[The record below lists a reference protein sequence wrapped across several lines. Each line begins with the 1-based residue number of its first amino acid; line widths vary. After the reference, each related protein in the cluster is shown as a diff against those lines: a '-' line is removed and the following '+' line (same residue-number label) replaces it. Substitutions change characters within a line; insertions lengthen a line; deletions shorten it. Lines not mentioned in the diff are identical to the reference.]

1 MNLNED
7 CRVNLPKVRYLNKKL
22 NQSSKFLWFILL
34 PHLFMNTETKFSS
47 LSIYNSF
54 LYQTLSNTKS
64 LNWQTAIRFQIPE
77 EETKLLL
84 TTYKSK
90 NAVSLQS
97 LKCSLSR
104 QTFSETILIDYRVT
118 TWWGLNLI
126 ERKSSRIAESGFQY
140 LRVCSF
146 IVQSQ

>member
-1 MNLNED
+1 
-7 CRVNLPKVRYLNKKL
+7 
-22 NQSSKFLWFILL
+22 
-34 PHLFMNTETKFSS
+34 MNTETKFSS

-97 LKCSLSR
+97 LKC
-104 QTFSETILIDYRVT
+104 
-118 TWWGLNLI
+118 
-126 ERKSSRIAESGFQY
+126 
-140 LRVCSF
+140 
-146 IVQSQ
+146 